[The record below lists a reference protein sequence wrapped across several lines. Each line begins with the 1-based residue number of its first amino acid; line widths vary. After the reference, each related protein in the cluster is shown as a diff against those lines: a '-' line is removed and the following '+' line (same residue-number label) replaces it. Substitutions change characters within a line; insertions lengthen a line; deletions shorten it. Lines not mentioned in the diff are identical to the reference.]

1 MVPSMARRLNPSLIR
16 SPDSPIDISGG
27 PRYVGTMFA
36 VGPVLVSDA
45 VLDAPF
51 ACHLGACLG
60 ACCVH
65 GDSGAPLEPG
75 EREVLERVLPAIE
88 RELRPEA
95 REAIRREGV
104 WEEVAPRDYATTCV
118 EGRECVFVVYEGP
131 VAKCAIQR
139 AYHAGRVDF
148 EKPISCH
155 LFPLRVER
163 HGEGEEAVEV
173 LNYERSALCRPAV
186 RHGRRTGT
194 QLAGFLEKPLTR
206 RYGPRWYRQFQDA
219 VAARRAALAGVPAP

>member
-1 MVPSMARRLNPSLIR
+1 
-16 SPDSPIDISGG
+16 
-27 PRYVGTMFA
+27 MFA

-65 GDSGAPLEPG
+65 GDSGAPLEPE
-75 EREVLERVLPAIE
+75 ERGVLERLLPVVEPA
-88 RELRPEA
+88 LRPEA
-95 REAIRREGV
+95 RETIRRAGV
-104 WEEVAPRDYATTCV
+104 WEEVGRGAYATTCV
-118 EGRECVFVVYEGP
+118 DGRECVFVVYEGPADRP

-173 LNYERSALCRPAV
+173 LNYERSALCTPAV
-186 RHGRRTGT
+186 DHGRRTGT
-194 QLAGFLEKPLTR
+194 RLADFLQRPLTR
-206 RYGPRWYRQFQDA
+206 RYGPRWYGRFRAALD
-219 VAARRAALAGVPAP
+219 ARRAALAGAPAPPAAL